1 VEKVTLSDKSRL
13 QEVCEDIQNLVINQ
27 QQQQQ
32 HAPDTPSPTKYRSP
46 EKSSSSGSTLLQ
58 DMQTPTKL
66 LDASNNV

>member
-27 QQQQQ
+27 QQQQ

-46 EKSSSSGSTLLQ
+46 EKSSASGSAMLQ